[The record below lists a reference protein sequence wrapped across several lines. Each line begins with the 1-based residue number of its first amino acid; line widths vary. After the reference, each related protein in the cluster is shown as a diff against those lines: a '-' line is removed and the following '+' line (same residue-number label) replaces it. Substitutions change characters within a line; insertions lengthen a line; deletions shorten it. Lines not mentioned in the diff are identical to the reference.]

1 MGSQPKIGWKMS
13 DKFFGE
19 VNYPLDEL
27 SDGLGDEAMAILK
40 RKSYLLVKRVVD
52 FFLSLIALLALSPV
66 FLIIGI
72 AVKITS
78 SGPVFYKQHRIG
90 MHGKDIYLYKFRSMV
105 KNADKLIE
113 SFTPEQKSEYFEN
126 YKLEHDP
133 RITPIGGFLRKSSL
147 DELPQL
153 VNILKGE
160 MSFVGPRPVV
170 KDELEKYGNN
180 KDKFLS
186 VKPGLTGYWATHGRS
201 DISYEE
207 RMELELYYV
216 EHASLLLDTQIFFL
230 TFIAVFA
237 HRGAC

>member
-1 MGSQPKIGWKMS
+1 MCRHGAESKRRNRLFYLAIKRCLDFLVS
-13 DKFFGE
+13 FF
-19 VNYPLDEL
+19 
-27 SDGLGDEAMAILK
+27 SI
-40 RKSYLLVKRVVD
+40 
-52 FFLSLIALLALSPV
+52 IILSPV

-72 AVKITS
+72 LVKCS
-78 SGPVFYKQHRIG
+78 SPGPVFYKQHRIG

-105 KNADKLIE
+105 KNADSLIE
-113 SFTPEQKSEYFEN
+113 SFTPEQKKEYFEN

-133 RITPIGGFLRKSSL
+133 RITPVGSFLRKSSL

-170 KDELEKYGNN
+170 KDELEKYGD
-180 KDKFLS
+180 DKERFLS

-216 EHASLLLDTQIFFL
+216 GHASLWMDIRIFFL
-230 TFIAVFA
+230 TFVAVFT
-237 HRGAC
+237 HEGAC

>member
-1 MGSQPKIGWKMS
+1 
-13 DKFFGE
+13 
-19 VNYPLDEL
+19 
-27 SDGLGDEAMAILK
+27 MAK
-40 RKSYLLVKRVVD
+40 EEQGMTSGKKTVYLLFKRAFD
-52 FFLSLIALLALSPV
+52 FLVSLVALIVLSPV
-66 FLIIGI
+66 FLLVAL
-72 AVKITS
+72 AVKLSS
-78 SGPVFYKQHRIG
+78 SGPVIYKQHRIG

-105 KNADKLIE
+105 KNADALIE

-170 KDELEKYGNN
+170 KDELEKYGSN
-180 KDKFLS
+180 KDRFLS

-207 RMELELYYV
+207 RMGLELYYV
-216 EHASLLLDTQIFFL
+216 DNASLWLDIKIFFL
-230 TFIAVFA
+230 TLAAVFM
-237 HRGAC
+237 HKGDC

>member
-1 MGSQPKIGWKMS
+1 M
-13 DKFFGE
+13 
-19 VNYPLDEL
+19 
-27 SDGLGDEAMAILK
+27 ILR
-40 RKSYLLVKRVVD
+40 RKSYLVVKRVLD
-52 FFLSLIALLALSPV
+52 FSLSLIALLVLSPV

-78 SGPVFYKQHRIG
+78 PGPVFYKQHRIG

-113 SFTPEQKSEYFEN
+113 RFTPEQKREYFEN

-133 RITPIGGFLRKSSL
+133 RLTSLGGFLRKSSL